1 MRSSLPR
8 GIKMTDIQNP
18 KGTKDIDVEEKIQV
32 NRIIKI
38 ITEVFEKYG
47 FNPLQTTTL
56 EKYETLAAKY
66 AGGSEILK
74 ETFKLKDQGKRN
86 LGLRYDLTVPLARY
100 IAMNPN
106 LKMPFKRYEIGQIF
120 RDGPIKT
127 GRYREFTQLD
137 ADTVGSSN
145 MLADAEILAMTSE
158 VFSRLNLKFIIRLNN
173 RKVLD
178 SILDYYN
185 IPKEKREDMILSIDK
200 LDKIEVSGVKKELTE
215 KGFKKVDNLLNLIF
229 TNDLNDVKK
238 VIKDKNGIEELN
250 QLVKYC
256 KLLNVKNLEI
266 DISLARGL
274 AYYTGTIFEV
284 YLKNSEIKSSVAA
297 GGRYDKM
304 IGSFIGR
311 DVPAVGI
318 SFGIDVIKDAS
329 KQNKE
334 KNVAEFYLI
343 PINTL
348 EKSLGILKKLRQANL
363 KCDIDLNDRGISKNL
378 EYASKYEIPYVVLIG
393 KDELKQNKVKL
404 RDMKTGKEK
413 LLAVNELI
421 LKFKK
426 F

>member
-1 MRSSLPR
+1 
-8 GIKMTDIQNP
+8 
-18 KGTKDIDVEEKIQV
+18 
-32 NRIIKI
+32 
-38 ITEVFEKYG
+38 
-47 FNPLQTTTL
+47 
-56 EKYETLAAKY
+56 
-66 AGGSEILK
+66 
-74 ETFKLKDQGKRN
+74 
-86 LGLRYDLTVPLARY
+86 
-100 IAMNPN
+100 
-106 LKMPFKRYEIGQIF
+106 
-120 RDGPIKT
+120 
-127 GRYREFTQLD
+127 
-137 ADTVGSSN
+137 
-145 MLADAEILAMTSE
+145 
-158 VFSRLNLKFIIRLNN
+158 
-173 RKVLD
+173 
-178 SILDYYN
+178 
-185 IPKEKREDMILSIDK
+185 MILSIDK

-238 VIKDKNGIEELN
+238 VIKNKEGIDELN
-250 QLVKYC
+250 QVIKYC
-256 KLLNVKNLEI
+256 KLLNVKNLKV

-284 YLKNSEIKSSVAA
+284 YLRNSEIKSSVAA

-318 SFGIDVIKDAS
+318 SFGIDVVKDAL

-334 KNVAEFYLI
+334 KSVAEFYLI

-348 EKSLGILKKLRQANL
+348 EKSLMILTKLRQNNL
-363 KCDIDLNDRGISKNL
+363 KCDIDLNDKGISKNL

-393 KDELKQNKVKL
+393 NNELKQNKVKL

-413 LLAVNELI
+413 LFTVNELI

>member
-1 MRSSLPR
+1 M
-8 GIKMTDIQNP
+8 QNP
-18 KGTKDIDVEEKIQV
+18 KGTKDINVEEKIQA

-74 ETFKLKDQGKRN
+74 ETFKLRDQGKRN
-86 LGLRYDLTVPLARY
+86 LGLRYDLSVPLARY

-106 LKMPFKRYEIGQIF
+106 LKIPFKRYEIGQVF

-145 MLADAEILAMTSE
+145 MLADAELLAMTSE

-173 RKVLD
+173 RKILD
-178 SILDYYN
+178 SILEYYD
-185 IPKEKREDMILSIDK
+185 IPKEKREIMILSIDK

-238 VIKDKNGIEELN
+238 VIKNKEGIDELN
-250 QLVKYC
+250 QVIKYC
-256 KLLNVKNLEI
+256 KLLNVKNLKV

-284 YLKNSEIKSSVAA
+284 YLRNSEIKSSVAA

-318 SFGIDVIKDAS
+318 SFGIDVVKDAL

-334 KNVAEFYLI
+334 KSVAEFYLI

-348 EKSLGILKKLRQANL
+348 EKSLMILTKLRQNNL
-363 KCDIDLNDRGISKNL
+363 KCDIDLNDKGISKNL

-393 KDELKQNKVKL
+393 NNELKQNKVKL

-413 LLAVNELI
+413 LFTVNELI

>member
-1 MRSSLPR
+1 MRSSLLR
-8 GIKMTDIQNP
+8 GIKMTDMQNP
-18 KGTKDIDVEEKIQV
+18 KGTKDINVEEKIQA

-74 ETFKLKDQGKRN
+74 ETFK
-86 LGLRYDLTVPLARY
+86 
-100 IAMNPN
+100 
-106 LKMPFKRYEIGQIF
+106 RYEIGQVF

-145 MLADAEILAMTSE
+145 MLADAELLAMTSE

-173 RKVLD
+173 RKILD
-178 SILDYYN
+178 SILEYYD
-185 IPKEKREDMILSIDK
+185 IPKEKREIMILSIDK

-238 VIKDKNGIEELN
+238 VIKNKEGIDELN
-250 QLVKYC
+250 QVIKYC
-256 KLLNVKNLEI
+256 KLLNVKNLKV

-284 YLKNSEIKSSVAA
+284 YLRNSEIKSSVAA

-318 SFGIDVIKDAS
+318 SFGIDVVKDAL

-334 KNVAEFYLI
+334 KSVAEFYLI

-348 EKSLGILKKLRQANL
+348 EKSLMILTKLRQNNL
-363 KCDIDLNDRGISKNL
+363 KCDIDLNDKGISKNL

-393 KDELKQNKVKL
+393 NNELKQNKVKF

-413 LLAVNELI
+413 LFTVNELI

>member
-1 MRSSLPR
+1 
-8 GIKMTDIQNP
+8 MTDIQNP

-250 QLVKYC
+250 QLIKYC
-256 KLLNVKNLEI
+256 KLLNVKNLKI

-348 EKSLGILKKLRQANL
+348 EKSFGILTKLRQANL

>member
-1 MRSSLPR
+1 M
-8 GIKMTDIQNP
+8 IQNP
-18 KGTKDIDVEEKIQV
+18 KGTKDVNVEERIQI

-56 EKYETLAAKY
+56 EKYETLSAKY

-100 IAMNPN
+100 VAMNPN
-106 LKMPFKRYEIGQIF
+106 LKMPFKRYELGQVF

-137 ADTVGSSN
+137 ADTVGSSG
-145 MLADAEILAMTSE
+145 MLADAELLAIASE
-158 VFSRLNLKFIIRLNN
+158 VFSRLGLKFIIRVNN
-173 RKVLD
+173 RK
-178 SILDYYN
+178 ILDAILESFN
-185 IPKEKREDMILSIDK
+185 IPLDKKESVILSIDK
-200 LDKIEVSGVKKELTE
+200 LDKIEVSGVKKELQE
-215 KGFKKVDNLLNLIF
+215 KGFKKVDDMLNLIF

-238 VIKDKNGIEELN
+238 RIKNLDGISELN
-250 QLVKYC
+250 EVVKYC
-256 KLLNVKNLEI
+256 KLLNVRNLQV

-274 AYYTGTIFEV
+274 SYYTGTIFEV
-284 YLKNSEIKSSVAA
+284 YLKNSEIKSSVAG

-304 IGSFIGR
+304 IGSFTGR
-311 DVPAVGI
+311 EIPSVGI
-318 SFGIDVIKDAS
+318 SFGINVIKEAL
-329 KQNKE
+329 KE
-334 KNVAEFYLI
+334 SREKSTVQFYII

-348 EKSLGILKKLRQANL
+348 EKSLAILTKFRQNNL
-363 KCDIDLNDRGISKNL
+363 KCDIDLNNKGISKNL
-378 EYASKYEIPYVVLIG
+378 EYASRYEIPYVIFIG
-393 KDELKQNKVKL
+393 KDELKQNKIKL

-413 LLAVNELI
+413 LFNVTELI

>member
-1 MRSSLPR
+1 MRSSLLR
-8 GIKMTDIQNP
+8 GIKMTDMQNP
-18 KGTKDIDVEEKIQV
+18 KGTKDINVEEKIQA

-74 ETFKLKDQGKRN
+74 ETFKLRDQGKRN
-86 LGLRYDLTVPLARY
+86 LGLRYDLSVPLARY

-106 LKMPFKRYEIGQIF
+106 LKIPFKRYEIGQVF

-145 MLADAEILAMTSE
+145 MLADAELLAMTSE

-173 RKVLD
+173 RKILD
-178 SILDYYN
+178 SILEYYD
-185 IPKEKREDMILSIDK
+185 IPKEKREIMILSIDK

-348 EKSLGILKKLRQANL
+348 EKSFGILTKLRQANL

-393 KDELKQNKVKL
+393 KDELKQNKVRL

>member
-1 MRSSLPR
+1 M
-8 GIKMTDIQNP
+8 IQNP
-18 KGTKDIDVEEKIQV
+18 KGTRDVNIEEKIQV

-47 FNPLQTTTL
+47 FNPLQTTIL

-106 LKMPFKRYEIGQIF
+106 LKMPFKRYELGQIF

-137 ADTVGSSN
+137 ADTVGSNS
-145 MLADAEILAMTSE
+145 MLADAEILAIASE
-158 VFSRLNLKFIIRLNN
+158 AFSRLNLKFIIRVNN
-173 RKVLD
+173 RK
-178 SILDYYN
+178 ILDAILESFK
-185 IPKEKREDMILSIDK
+185 IPPEKRETMILSIDK
-200 LDKIEVSGVKKELTE
+200 LDKIEVSGVKKELRE
-215 KGFKKVDNLLNLIF
+215 KGFKNIDNLLNLIF

-238 VIKDKNGIEELN
+238 KIKDDSGIKEINEL
-250 QLVKYC
+250 LKC
-256 KLLNVKNLEI
+256 SKLLNVKNLQV

-284 YLKNSEIKSSVAA
+284 YLKNSEIKSSIAA
-297 GGRYDKM
+297 GGRYNKM
-304 IGSFIGR
+304 IGNFIGNKEI
-311 DVPAVGI
+311 PAVGI
-318 SFGIDVIKDAS
+318 SFGINVIKDAV
-329 KQNKE
+329 KENKN
-334 KNVAEFYLI
+334 KSITEFYLI

-348 EKSLGILKKLRQANL
+348 EKSLGILTKLRQNNL
-363 KCDIDLNDRGISKNL
+363 KCDIDLNNRGITKNL
-378 EYASKYEIPYVVLIG
+378 EYASKYEIPYVIIIG
-393 KDELKQNKVKL
+393 KDELKQNKIRL

-413 LLAVNELI
+413 LVTINELI
-421 LKFKK
+421 LRFKK
-426 F
+426 FNKPQD

>member
-1 MRSSLPR
+1 
-8 GIKMTDIQNP
+8 MTDMQNP
-18 KGTKDIDVEEKIQV
+18 KGTKDINVEEKIQA

-74 ETFKLKDQGKRN
+74 ETFKLRDQGKRN
-86 LGLRYDLTVPLARY
+86 LGLRYDLSVPLARY

-106 LKMPFKRYEIGQIF
+106 LKIPFKRYEIGQVF

-145 MLADAEILAMTSE
+145 MLADAELLAMTSE

-173 RKVLD
+173 RKILD
-178 SILDYYN
+178 SILEYYD
-185 IPKEKREDMILSIDK
+185 IPKEKREIMILSIDK

-238 VIKDKNGIEELN
+238 VIKNKEGIDELN
-250 QLVKYC
+250 QVIKYC
-256 KLLNVKNLEI
+256 KLLNVKNLKV

-284 YLKNSEIKSSVAA
+284 YLRNSEIKSSVAA

-318 SFGIDVIKDAS
+318 SFGIDVVKDAL

-334 KNVAEFYLI
+334 KSVAEFYLI

-348 EKSLGILKKLRQANL
+348 EKSLMILTKLRQNNL
-363 KCDIDLNDRGISKNL
+363 KCDIDLNDKGISKNL

-393 KDELKQNKVKL
+393 NNELKQNKVKL

-413 LLAVNELI
+413 LFTVNELI